1 LTSCIIIV
9 SISSIQN
16 PHSHRIY
23 TEKGGRTSSKLSGM
37 SVAKS
42 VGGGGVV
49 SAERCG
55 GYLVGID
62 VIVLEDCSLAQLG
75 TRDEEGEERD

>member
-1 LTSCIIIV
+1 
-9 SISSIQN
+9 
-16 PHSHRIY
+16 
-23 TEKGGRTSSKLSGM
+23 M